1 MGTKAEIFLAAA
13 LFVSITGAALSNSAA
28 LTEMAMTTTFG
39 PFSSREVASAT
50 LLITLL
56 SWAMVKSADVRE
68 SLVAIAA
75 KAPFLLKWTSIM
87 LTYYAAVVG
96 VFFLLGIWHRGLI
109 VPASL
114 WILTVGVIAGFK
126 SMSGQDQPVNFR
138 AVFLASLIAGWFVS
152 LYPFGFVVELM
163 YQLLLAFLAVAAV
176 LSKKAD
182 YKMHATV
189 SGAYGGLA
197 LIAIVPPTIG
207 LVQQPYDHKYIESL
221 VLPVVGLFT
230 LMPLVHAIGLYSLY
244 EGIYVRPRV
253 HADSDDVRRYA
264 LMRALHHFH
273 VRRAALQ
280 RFRKAAARDLLRAQ
294 TRSEVE
300 DVFSKHAG

>member
-1 MGTKAEIFLAAA
+1 M
-13 LFVSITGAALSNSAA
+13 
-28 LTEMAMTTTFG
+28 
-39 PFSSREVASAT
+39 P
-50 LLITLL
+50 L
-56 SWAMVKSADVRE
+56 SWVYSSSSE
-68 SLVAIAA
+68 S
-75 KAPFLLKWTSIM
+75 
-87 LTYYAAVVG
+87 
-96 VFFLLGIWHRGLI
+96 GIVGLI

-163 YQLLLAFLAVAAV
+163 YQVLLAFLAVAAV

-197 LIAIVPPTIG
+197 LIANVPPTIG

-280 RFRKAAARDLLRAQ
+280 RFRTAAARDLLRAQ